1 MESMHLIEMDQGML
15 ISGIILA
22 LSFIG
27 IFTETIHGFHRVKV
41 AMLGAAVMLV
51 VGQSYGFYSPEA
63 AFEAVDW
70 NVVFLLGAMMAV
82 VAIMIN
88 SGGFEVLAANI
99 GKIAKG
105 RQYMLL
111 ALLGTAVTVIS
122 LLLDNVTTVVIFGP
136 LIVLICQKMR
146 VTAIP
151 YLMAAALLSDTGG
164 VATLVGDPPNLMI
177 GSAFDI
183 AFMPFAYKMF
193 PIVFVAWIATLVF
206 MKYLFKDELAIVPEG
221 KFEDSIPYKDKGLWI
236 KALSVLGLM
245 VVLFVIHNVIHWE
258 PWMVAGT
265 GLILLTILAKEIE
278 FEDVMTNM
286 THEIPLLMFFVA
298 LFMMV
303 GGVEGSKFLE
313 YLGQYLIPFL
323 IDPVTGDVIQ
333 ENFMITCIVLMWVA
347 AIMSAAIDNIPFTA
361 AMIPI
366 IASLEAVGVNI
377 AALCWCLAL
386 GVGMGGNGTH
396 IGSTA
401 NVYIVTVSEK
411 LAKTTGNPDMAITP
425 LKWAQKGLP
434 VMLLTLVICTIIM
447 YVFFDYYSIPLHG

>member
-1 MESMHLIEMDQGML
+1 MESMHLIEMNDGMMV
-15 ISGIILA
+15 SGIILA

-27 IFTETIHGFHRVKV
+27 IFTETLHGFSRVKV

-51 VGQSYGFYSPEA
+51 VGQSYGFYSPEG

-70 NVVFLLGAMMAV
+70 NVVFLLGAMMAIV
-82 VAIMIN
+82 SIMIN
-88 SGGFEVLAANI
+88 SGGFEVLATNI
-99 GKIAKG
+99 GKVAKG
-105 RQYMLL
+105 RQFMLL
-111 ALLGTAVTVIS
+111 AMLGTAVTVIS

-146 VTAIP
+146 VSAIP

-177 GSAFDI
+177 GSAASID
-183 AFMPFAYKMF
+183 FMPFVIKMG
-193 PIVFVAWIATLVF
+193 PIVFVAWIATLYF
-206 MKYLFKDELAIVPEG
+206 LRYLFKEDLATTPQG
-221 KFEDSIPYKDKGLWI
+221 TFEDTIPYKDKSLWN
-236 KALSVLGLM
+236 KSLVVLGVM
-245 VVLFVIHNVIHWE
+245 VVLFIIHGQIHWE

-265 GLILLTILAKEIE
+265 GLILLSILSKEIE
-278 FEDVMTNM
+278 FEEVM
-286 THEIPLLMFFVA
+286 HEVEIPLLMFFVS
-298 LFMMV
+298 LFMIV

-313 YLGQYLIPFL
+313 YLGQFIIPFVKEDFL
-323 IDPVTGDVIQ
+323 VA
-333 ENFMITCIVLMWVA
+333 CIILMWVA

-366 IASLEAVGVNI
+366 IMSLEAQGINV
-377 AALCWCLAL
+377 AALWWCLAL

-401 NVYIVTVSEK
+401 NVYIVTVSER
-411 LAKTTGNPDMAITP
+411 LAKNEGNPDLAITP

-434 VMLLTLVICTIIM
+434 VMLLTLVICTVIM
-447 YVFFDYYSIPLHG
+447 YVFFDYYSLPLG

>member
-1 MESMHLIEMDQGML
+1 METIILDQGML
-15 ISGIILA
+15 VSGVILA
-22 LSFIG
+22 VTFIL
-27 IFTETIHGFHRVKV
+27 IFTEPLHGFHRVKV

-70 NVVFLLGAMMAV
+70 NVVFLLGSMMAV

-88 SGGFEVLAANI
+88 TGGFEVLAANI

-105 RQYMLL
+105 RQFMLH

-193 PIVFVAWIATLVF
+193 PIVFVAWIATLFF
-206 MKYLFKDELAIVPEG
+206 MKYLFKEELAIVPDG
-221 KFEDSIPYKDKGLWI
+221 KFEDSIPYKDKSLWN
-236 KALSVLGLM
+236 KSVSILGLM
-245 VVLFVIHNVIHWE
+245 VILFIIHNTIHWE

-278 FEDVMTNM
+278 FDDVMKNM

-298 LFMMV
+298 LFMLV
-303 GGVEGSKFLE
+303 GCVEGSKFLE
-313 YLGQYLIPFL
+313 YLGQFIIPFL
-323 IDPVTGDVIQ
+323 IDPLTGEIIP
-333 ENFMITCIVLMWVA
+333 ENFMKTCIILMWVA

-366 IASLEAVGVNI
+366 IAALETVGVNI

-447 YVFFDYYSIPLHG
+447 YLFFDYYALPLHPSQ

>member
-1 MESMHLIEMDQGML
+1 METIAMDQGML
-15 ISGIILA
+15 VSGIILA
-22 LSFIG
+22 ASFIL
-27 IFTETIHGFHRVKV
+27 IFTETLHGFHRVKV
-41 AMLGAAVMLV
+41 AMAGAAVMLV
-51 VGQSYGFYSPEA
+51 VGQAYGFYSPEE

-70 NVVFLLGAMMAV
+70 NVVFLLGSMMAV
-82 VAIMIN
+82 VSIMIN
-88 SGGFEVLAANI
+88 TGGFEVLAANI

-111 ALLGTAVTVIS
+111 VLLGTAVTVIS

-146 VTAIP
+146 VSAIP

-193 PIVFVAWIATLVF
+193 PIVFVAWLATLFF
-206 MKYLFKDELAIVPEG
+206 MRYLFKEELAIVPEG
-221 KFEDSIPYKDKGLWI
+221 KFEDSVPYKDKSLWN
-236 KALSVLGLM
+236 KAVSILGLM
-245 VVLFVIHNVIHWE
+245 VILFIIHNTIHWE

-278 FEDVMTNM
+278 FEDVMKNM

-298 LFMMV
+298 LFMLV

-313 YLGQYLIPFL
+313 YLGAFIVPFL
-323 IDPVTGDVIQ
+323 IDPVTGEVIQ
-333 ENFMITCIVLMWVA
+333 ENFMMTCIVLMWVA

-366 IASLEAVGVNI
+366 IASLETVGVNI
-377 AALCWCLAL
+377 AALCWCLAI

-434 VMLLTLVICTIIM
+434 VMILTLLICTVIM
-447 YVFFDYYSIPLHG
+447 YVFFDYYALPLH

>member
-1 MESMHLIEMDQGML
+1 METIVMNQGML
-15 ISGIILA
+15 VSGIILA
-22 LSFIG
+22 ASFIL
-27 IFTETIHGFHRVKV
+27 IFTETLHGFHRVKV
-41 AMLGAAVMLV
+41 AMAGAAVMLV
-51 VGQSYGFYSPEA
+51 VGQIYGFYSPEE

-70 NVVFLLGAMMAV
+70 NVVFLLGSMMAV
-82 VAIMIN
+82 VAIMVN
-88 SGGFEVLAANI
+88 TGGFEVLAANI
-99 GKIAKG
+99 GRIAKG
-105 RQYMLL
+105 RQFLLL

-136 LIVLICQKMR
+136 LIVLICQKMK
-146 VTAIP
+146 VSAIP
-151 YLMAAALLSDTGG
+151 YLLAAALLSDTGG

-193 PIVFVAWIATLVF
+193 PIVFVAWIATLFF
-206 MKYLFKDELAIVPEG
+206 MRYLFKEELAIVPEG
-221 KFEDSIPYKDKGLWI
+221 KFEDTIPYKDKSLWN
-236 KALSVLGLM
+236 KSLSILGLM
-245 VVLFVIHNVIHWE
+245 VILFVIHNTIHWE

-265 GLILLTILAKEIE
+265 GLILLVILAKEIE
-278 FEDVMTNM
+278 FEDVMKNM

-298 LFMMV
+298 LFMLV

-313 YLGQYLIPFL
+313 YLGQYIIPFL
-323 IDPVTGDVIQ
+323 IDPVSGEVIQ
-333 ENFMITCIVLMWVA
+333 ENFMWTCIALMWVA

-366 IASLEAVGVNI
+366 IASLETVGVNI
-377 AALCWCLAL
+377 AALCWCLAI

-411 LAKTTGNPDMAITP
+411 LAKTTGNPDLAITP
-425 LKWAQKGLP
+425 LKWAKKGLP
-434 VMLLTLVICTIIM
+434 VMVLTLAICTVIM
-447 YVFFDYYSIPLHG
+447 YLFFDYYSLPLHP

>member
-1 MESMHLIEMDQGML
+1 METIVMDQGML
-15 ISGIILA
+15 VSEIILA
-22 LSFIG
+22 ASFIL
-27 IFTETIHGFHRVKV
+27 IFTETLHGFHRVKV
-41 AMLGAAVMLV
+41 AMAGAAVMLV
-51 VGQSYGFYSPEA
+51 VGQMYGFYSPEE

-70 NVVFLLGAMMAV
+70 NVVFLLGSMMAV
-82 VAIMIN
+82 VAIMVN
-88 SGGFEVLAANI
+88 TGGFEVLAANI
-99 GKIAKG
+99 GRIAKG
-105 RQYMLL
+105 RQFLLL

-136 LIVLICQKMR
+136 LIVLICQKMK
-146 VTAIP
+146 VSAIP
-151 YLMAAALLSDTGG
+151 YLLAAALLSDTGG

-193 PIVFVAWIATLVF
+193 PIVFVAWIATLFF
-206 MKYLFKDELAIVPEG
+206 MRYLFKEELAIVPEG
-221 KFEDSIPYKDKGLWI
+221 KFEDTIPYKDKSLWN
-236 KALSVLGLM
+236 KSLSILGLM
-245 VVLFVIHNVIHWE
+245 VILFVIHNTIHWE

-265 GLILLTILAKEIE
+265 GLILLVILAKEIE
-278 FEDVMTNM
+278 FEDVMKNM

-298 LFMMV
+298 LFMLV

-313 YLGQYLIPFL
+313 YLGQYIIPFL
-323 IDPVTGDVIQ
+323 IDPVSGEVIQ
-333 ENFMITCIVLMWVA
+333 ENFMWTCIALMWVA

-366 IASLEAVGVNI
+366 IASLETVGVNI
-377 AALCWCLAL
+377 AALCWCLAI

-411 LAKTTGNPDMAITP
+411 LAKTTGNPDLAITP
-425 LKWAQKGLP
+425 LKWAKKGLP
-434 VMLLTLVICTIIM
+434 VMVLTLAICTVIM
-447 YVFFDYYSIPLHG
+447 YLFFDYYSLPLHP

>member
-1 MESMHLIEMDQGML
+1 METIVMNQGML
-15 ISGIILA
+15 VSGIILA
-22 LSFIG
+22 ASFIL
-27 IFTETIHGFHRVKV
+27 IFTETLHGFHRVKV
-41 AMLGAAVMLV
+41 AMAGAAVMLV
-51 VGQSYGFYSPEA
+51 VGQSYGFYSPEE

-70 NVVFLLGAMMAV
+70 NVVFLLGSMMAV
-82 VAIMIN
+82 VAIMVN
-88 SGGFEVLAANI
+88 TGGFEVLAANI
-99 GKIAKG
+99 GRIAKG
-105 RQYMLL
+105 RQFLLL

-136 LIVLICQKMR
+136 LIVLICQKMK
-146 VTAIP
+146 VSAIP
-151 YLMAAALLSDTGG
+151 YLLAAALLSDTGG

-193 PIVFVAWIATLVF
+193 PIVFVAWIATLFF
-206 MKYLFKDELAIVPEG
+206 MRYLFKEELAIVPEG
-221 KFEDSIPYKDKGLWI
+221 KFEDSIPYKDKSLWN
-236 KALSVLGLM
+236 KSLSILGLM
-245 VVLFVIHNVIHWE
+245 VILFVIHNTIHWE

-265 GLILLTILAKEIE
+265 GLILLVVLAKEIE
-278 FEDVMTNM
+278 FEDVMKNM

-298 LFMMV
+298 LFMLV

-313 YLGQYLIPFL
+313 YLGQYIIPFL
-323 IDPVTGDVIQ
+323 IDPVSGEVIQ
-333 ENFMITCIVLMWVA
+333 ENFMYTCIALMWVA

-366 IASLEAVGVNI
+366 IASLETVGVNI
-377 AALCWCLAL
+377 AALCWCLAI

-411 LAKTTGNPDMAITP
+411 LAKSTGNPDLAITP
-425 LKWAQKGLP
+425 LKWAKKGLP
-434 VMLLTLVICTIIM
+434 VMVLTLTICTVIM
-447 YVFFDYYSIPLHG
+447 YLFFDYYSLPLHP

>member
-1 MESMHLIEMDQGML
+1 METIVMNQGML
-15 ISGIILA
+15 VSGIILA
-22 LSFIG
+22 ASFIL
-27 IFTETIHGFHRVKV
+27 IFTETLHGFHRVKV
-41 AMLGAAVMLV
+41 AMAGAAVMLV
-51 VGQSYGFYSPEA
+51 VGQSYGFYSPEE

-70 NVVFLLGAMMAV
+70 NVVFLLGSMMAV
-82 VAIMIN
+82 VAIMVN
-88 SGGFEVLAANI
+88 TGGFEVLAANI
-99 GKIAKG
+99 GRIAKG
-105 RQYMLL
+105 RQFLLL

-136 LIVLICQKMR
+136 LIVLICQKMK
-146 VTAIP
+146 VSAIP
-151 YLMAAALLSDTGG
+151 YLLAAALLSDTGG

-193 PIVFVAWIATLVF
+193 PIVFVAWIATLFF
-206 MKYLFKDELAIVPEG
+206 MRYLFKEELAIVPEG
-221 KFEDSIPYKDKGLWI
+221 KFEDSIPYKDKSLWN
-236 KALSVLGLM
+236 KSLSILGLM
-245 VVLFVIHNVIHWE
+245 VILFVIYNTIHWE

-265 GLILLTILAKEIE
+265 GLILLVVLAKEIE
-278 FEDVMTNM
+278 FEDVMKNM

-298 LFMMV
+298 LFMLV

-313 YLGQYLIPFL
+313 YLGQYIIPFL
-323 IDPVTGDVIQ
+323 IDPVSGEVIQ
-333 ENFMITCIVLMWVA
+333 ENFMYTCIALMWVA

-366 IASLEAVGVNI
+366 IASLETVGVNI
-377 AALCWCLAL
+377 AALCWCLAI

-411 LAKTTGNPDMAITP
+411 LAKSTGNPDLAITP
-425 LKWAQKGLP
+425 LKWAKKGLP
-434 VMLLTLVICTIIM
+434 VMVLTLVICTVIM
-447 YVFFDYYSIPLHG
+447 YLFFDYYSLPLHP

>member
-1 MESMHLIEMDQGML
+1 METIVMNQGML
-15 ISGIILA
+15 VSGIILA
-22 LSFIG
+22 ASFIL
-27 IFTETIHGFHRVKV
+27 IFTETLHGFHRVKV
-41 AMLGAAVMLV
+41 AMAGAAVMLV
-51 VGQSYGFYSPEA
+51 VGQIYGFYSPEE

-70 NVVFLLGAMMAV
+70 NVVFLLGSMMAV
-82 VAIMIN
+82 VAIMVN
-88 SGGFEVLAANI
+88 TGGFEVLAANI
-99 GKIAKG
+99 GRIAKG
-105 RQYMLL
+105 RQFLLL

-136 LIVLICQKMR
+136 LIVLICQKMK
-146 VTAIP
+146 VSAIP
-151 YLMAAALLSDTGG
+151 YLLAAALLSDTGG

-193 PIVFVAWIATLVF
+193 PIVFVAWIATLFF
-206 MKYLFKDELAIVPEG
+206 MRYLFKEELAIVPEG
-221 KFEDSIPYKDKGLWI
+221 RFEDTIPYKDKSLWN
-236 KALSVLGLM
+236 KSLSILGLM
-245 VVLFVIHNVIHWE
+245 VILFVIHNTIHWE

-265 GLILLTILAKEIE
+265 GLILLVILAKEIE
-278 FEDVMTNM
+278 FEDVMKNM

-298 LFMMV
+298 LFMLV

-313 YLGQYLIPFL
+313 YLGQYIIPFL
-323 IDPVTGDVIQ
+323 IDPVSGEVIQ
-333 ENFMITCIVLMWVA
+333 ENFMWTCIALMWVA

-366 IASLEAVGVNI
+366 IASLETVGVNI
-377 AALCWCLAL
+377 AALCWCLAI

-411 LAKTTGNPDMAITP
+411 LAKTTGNPDLAITP
-425 LKWAQKGLP
+425 LKWAKKGLP
-434 VMLLTLVICTIIM
+434 VMLLTLTICTVIM
-447 YVFFDYYSIPLHG
+447 YLFFDYYSLPLHP

>member
-1 MESMHLIEMDQGML
+1 METIVMNQGML
-15 ISGIILA
+15 VSGIILA
-22 LSFIG
+22 ASFIL
-27 IFTETIHGFHRVKV
+27 IFTETLHGFHRVKV
-41 AMLGAAVMLV
+41 AMAGAAVMLV
-51 VGQSYGFYSPEA
+51 VGQSYGFYSPEE

-70 NVVFLLGAMMAV
+70 NVVFLLGSMMAV
-82 VAIMIN
+82 VAIMVN
-88 SGGFEVLAANI
+88 TGGFEVLAANI
-99 GKIAKG
+99 GRIAKG
-105 RQYMLL
+105 RQFLLL

-136 LIVLICQKMR
+136 LIVLICQKMK
-146 VTAIP
+146 VSAIP
-151 YLMAAALLSDTGG
+151 YLLAAALLSDTGG

-193 PIVFVAWIATLVF
+193 PIVFVAWIATLFF
-206 MKYLFKDELAIVPEG
+206 MRYLFKEELAIVPEG
-221 KFEDSIPYKDKGLWI
+221 KFEDSIPYKDKSLWN
-236 KALSVLGLM
+236 KSLSILGLM
-245 VVLFVIHNVIHWE
+245 VILFVIHNTIHWE

-265 GLILLTILAKEIE
+265 GLILLVVLAKEIE
-278 FEDVMTNM
+278 FEDVMKNM

-298 LFMMV
+298 LFMLV

-313 YLGQYLIPFL
+313 YLGQYIVPFL
-323 IDPVTGDVIQ
+323 IDPVSGEVIQ
-333 ENFMITCIVLMWVA
+333 ENFMYTCIALMWVA

-366 IASLEAVGVNI
+366 IASLETVGVNI
-377 AALCWCLAL
+377 AALCWCLAI

-411 LAKTTGNPDMAITP
+411 LAKSTGNPDLAITP
-425 LKWAQKGLP
+425 LKWAKKGLP
-434 VMLLTLVICTIIM
+434 VMVLTLAICTVIM
-447 YVFFDYYSIPLHG
+447 YLFFDYYALPLHP